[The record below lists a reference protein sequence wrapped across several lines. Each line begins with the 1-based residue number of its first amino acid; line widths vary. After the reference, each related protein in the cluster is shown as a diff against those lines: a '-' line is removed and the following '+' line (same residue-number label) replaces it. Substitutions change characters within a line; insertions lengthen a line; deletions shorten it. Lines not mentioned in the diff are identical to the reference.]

1 MAEWSGVRMTK
12 KYLVELCQRHDGY
25 RTPSVN
31 DKLYLHQQGFRR
43 LDPEVLKEFT
53 GIKMLWL
60 QANGLEKLEGFE
72 HMPLLRNIAAHENCI
87 EKIEG
92 LEHSKELDSI
102 NLNRNFIKKSIHKI

>member
-1 MAEWSGVRMTK
+1 MERRPHDE

-43 LDPEVLKEFT
+43 LDPEVLKEFR

-60 QANGLEKLEGFE
+60 QATSLKL
-72 HMPLLRNIAAHENCI
+72 
-87 EKIEG
+87 EG
-92 LEHSKELDSI
+92 LEHMSLLRKHSG
-102 NLNRNFIKKSIHKI
+102 S